1 MRRARVPLILI
12 FCCQLYICGTR
23 FDITD
28 TFRLLA
34 RFKILQMHHAQR
46 LAYSG
51 LKILRIF
58 SRAQAER
65 NVFKHRHMRPERKIL
80 KHKAKASLFRRQIDS
95 LLPGKYARAVK
106 INLTRVRRFQAR
118 NHPQKRRLSA
128 AGRAKERRKAAAFDC
143 ERCRP
148 YDLLFFKTLCDVL
161 QSYFH
166 AVPLFCT
173 SASIPELCKARAQ
186 QNVKSL

>member
-1 MRRARVPLILI
+1 MALILI
-12 FCCQLYICGTR
+12 FCCQLYICGTS

-46 LAYSG
+46 LAHSVR
-51 LKILRIF
+51 KVLRIF

-80 KHKAKASLFRRQIDS
+80 KHKAKASPFRRQIDS

-118 NHPQKRRLSA
+118 DHAQKRRLAA
-128 AGRAKERRKAAAFDC
+128 AGGAKERRKAAAFDC

-148 YDLLFFKTLCDVL
+148 YDPLFFKTLCDVL

-166 AVPLFCT
+166 AVTILCT

>member
-12 FCCQLYICGTR
+12 FCCQLYICGTS
-23 FDITD
+23 FDLTD

-34 RFKILQMHHAQR
+34 HFKILQMHHAQR

-51 LKILRIF
+51 LKVLHIF
-58 SRAQAER
+58 PRAQAER

-80 KHKAKASLFRRQIDS
+80 KHKAKASPFRRQIDS

-106 INLTRVRRFQAR
+106 INFSIIRRFQPCEHA
-118 NHPQKRRLSA
+118 QKRRL
-128 AGRAKERRKAAAFDC
+128 AAARGTEQRREAAAVNR

-173 SASIPELCKARAQ
+173 WASIPEPCKVGMQR
-186 QNVKSL
+186 NVK

>member
-1 MRRARVPLILI
+1 MPLILI
-12 FCCQLYICGTR
+12 FCCQLYICGTS

-51 LKILRIF
+51 LNVLRIF

-80 KHKAKASLFRRQIDS
+80 KHKAKASPFRRQIDS
-95 LLPGKYARAVK
+95 LLPGKYARAIK
-106 INLTRVRRFQAR
+106 INFSIIRRFQPR
-118 NHPQKRRLSA
+118 DHPQKRRLSA
-128 AGRAKERRKAAAFDC
+128 AGRAKVVKLPLSIVRDVGRMTCFFSKRFVIPCRRI
-143 ERCRP
+143 
-148 YDLLFFKTLCDVL
+148 
-161 QSYFH
+161 
-166 AVPLFCT
+166 
-173 SASIPELCKARAQ
+173 SIPFLFSVRGPVYQ
-186 QNVKSL
+186 SHVKSVCSGM

>member
-34 RFKILQMHHAQR
+34 RFKILQMHHAKR
-46 LAYSG
+46 LAHSVR
-51 LKILRIF
+51 KVLRIF
-58 SRAQAER
+58 PRAQAEG

-106 INLTRVRRFQAR
+106 INLTRVRRFQPR
-118 NHPQKRRLSA
+118 DHPQKHRLSA
-128 AGRAKERRKAAAFDC
+128 AGGAEQRREAAAVNR

-148 YDLLFFKTLCDVL
+148 YDLLFLKALRNSMQT
-161 QSYFH
+161 YFH
-166 AVPLFCT
+166 TVPLFCT
-173 SASIPELCKARAQ
+173 WANIPEPCKVGMQR
-186 QNVKSL
+186 NVK

>member
-1 MRRARVPLILI
+1 MPLILI
-12 FCCQLYICGTR
+12 FCCQLYICGTS

-51 LKILRIF
+51 LKVLRIF

-65 NVFKHRHMRPERKIL
+65 NVFKHRHVWPEGEVL

-95 LLPGKYARAVK
+95 LLPGKYARAGVSSPAIIRRSVVLPQPEGPSSVVK
-106 INLTRVRRFQAR
+106 LPLSIVRDVGRMTCFFSKRFVIPCRRISIPFLFSVRRPVYQ
-118 NHPQKRRLSA
+118 NCVKP
-128 AGRAKERRKAAAFDC
+128 GRSR
-143 ERCRP
+143 
-148 YDLLFFKTLCDVL
+148 T
-161 QSYFH
+161 
-166 AVPLFCT
+166 
-173 SASIPELCKARAQ
+173 
-186 QNVKSL
+186 

>member
-1 MRRARVPLILI
+1 MPLILI
-12 FCCQLYICGTR
+12 FCCQLYICGTS

-51 LKILRIF
+51 LKVLRIF

-65 NVFKHRHMRPERKIL
+65 NVFKHRHVWPEGEVL
-80 KHKAKASLFRRQIDS
+80 KHKAKASLFRRQVDS

-106 INLTRVRRFQAR
+106 IDLAIIRRFQPREHA
-118 NHPQKRRLSA
+118 QKRRL
-128 AGRAKERRKAAAFDC
+128 AAARGTEQRREAAAVNR

-148 YDLLFFKTLCDVL
+148 YDLLFLKALRNSMQT
-161 QSYFH
+161 YFH
-166 AVPLFCT
+166 TVPLFCT
-173 SASIPELCKARAQ
+173 WASIPEPCKVGMQR
-186 QNVKSL
+186 NVK

>member
-1 MRRARVPLILI
+1 MPLILI
-12 FCCQLYICGTR
+12 FCCQLYICGTS

-34 RFKILQMHHAQR
+34 HFKILQMHHAKR

-51 LKILRIF
+51 LKVLRIF
-58 SRAQAER
+58 PRAQAER

-80 KHKAKASLFRRQIDS
+80 KHKAKASPFRRQIDS

-106 INLTRVRRFQAR
+106 IDLAIIWRFQAH
-118 NHPQKRRLSA
+118 NHPQKRRL
-128 AGRAKERRKAAAFDC
+128 AAARGTEQRREAAAVNR

-148 YDLLFFKTLCDVL
+148 YDLLFLKALRNSMQT
-161 QSYFH
+161 YFH
-166 AVPLFCT
+166 TVPLFCT
-173 SASIPELCKARAQ
+173 WASIPEPCKVGMQR
-186 QNVKSL
+186 NVK